1 MTDRPR
7 RYQTFFAEL
16 KRRQVFKVAAVYGA
30 VAFVVMQAA
39 DFLVPALR
47 LPDGV
52 ATGIAL
58 VAILGLPLA
67 VALAWA
73 FEMTPEGV
81 QRERPASSAELES
94 IVAQPRGRRW
104 PAGILALAG
113 VVLVAGG
120 GWWVLGRDAGAGDGS
135 GAPAAVADSPDRR
148 SIAVLPFANMSGDP
162 DNEYFSDGI
171 TDDIITHLSK
181 LSDLKVISR
190 TSVMRFKQTD
200 KGLREIAAE
209 LGVATILEG
218 GVQRIGDRVRINAQ
232 LIDAV
237 TDEHIWAEQYNREL
251 IDVFAIQSDVA
262 LQIAGALQARL
273 SPDERGRVERRPTEN
288 LEAYN
293 LYLQGRFF
301 WNKRTREGLETAI
314 DYFERAIDLDPEYAL
329 AWVGLADAYSILADW
344 GYVSPAETLP
354 RSKVAAVMALEIDE
368 TLGEA
373 HIALAYIL
381 AHEGDWPGAGA
392 AYERGLDLSPGYAT
406 GHQWYASYLG
416 YIGRL
421 EEGLREAEAARE
433 LDPLSLII
441 AHGIGMLENW
451 AGRYEQAEAALRR
464 TLELDPNF
472 AGALQELGFALED
485 QSRFE
490 EAIAAYRRA
499 FELSDGFL
507 GRAELGHVYGAMGRR
522 AEALEMLEELEEEA
536 KVGYVAP
543 VQFAIV
549 HAGLGNTDSAFVWL
563 EEAYR
568 QRDVTLRWR
577 VLTPGLRE
585 LRSDPRF
592 ADLLRRLGLSAGL

>member
-7 RYQTFFAEL
+7 RYQTLFAEL

-232 LIDAV
+232 LIDAL
-237 TDEHIWAEQYNREL
+237 TDEHVWAEQYNREL

-344 GYVSPAETLP
+344 GYVSFEEILGEA
-354 RSKVAAVMALEIDE
+354 KAAATKALEIDE

-373 HIALAYIL
+373 HIALAQIR
-381 AHEGDWPGAGA
+381 AHEWDWPTATSEF
-392 AYERGLDLSPGYAT
+392 ERGLRLSPGYAS
-406 GHQWYASYLG
+406 GHQWYGSHLG
-416 YIGRL
+416 IVGRL
-421 EEGLREAEAARE
+421 QEGIREMERARE

-441 AHGIGMLENW
+441 NSNVGMLLNW
-451 AGRYEQAEAALRR
+451 AGRHDESEAALRR
-464 TLELDPNF
+464 ALELDPDF
-472 AGALQELGFALED
+472 VGAVQELGFTFEAQSKFED
-485 QSRFE
+485 
-490 EAIAAYRRA
+490 AIEAYRRA
-499 FELSDGFL
+499 LELSGGL
-507 GRAELGHVYGAMGRR
+507 IGRAELGHVYGVMGRR
-522 AEALEMLEELEEEA
+522 AEALEMLGRLEEEA
-536 KVGYVAP
+536 AVRYVAP
-543 VQFAIV
+543 VELAILN
-549 HAGLGNTDSAFVWL
+549 AGLGNTDAAFAWL
-563 EEAYR
+563 EEGYR
-568 QRDVTLRWR
+568 RRDATLTWR
-577 VLTPGLRE
+577 IQTPGLRE